1 MEGKKEVDERRGQI
15 QVKDETKYFDQCPT
29 QESNNI
35 PTNCTNS
42 RINTYLT
49 LSVMGPKAR
58 LKGKS
63 ESTCQIPALYSC
75 TKKALFILRLLVR
88 RHWTVKGSLLKLFL
102 FSFSWSSFKAFS
114 RKVRLPFLHPPPPKY
129 LSYTSEQKEICSR

>member
-49 LSVMGPKAR
+49 LSVMGQKQGSKAR
-58 LKGKS
+58 VRARARFLHF
-63 ESTCQIPALYSC
+63 IPAQKKLYS
-75 TKKALFILRLLVR
+75 
-88 RHWTVKGSLLKLFL
+88 
-102 FSFSWSSFKAFS
+102 FSGC
-114 RKVRLPFLHPPPPKY
+114 
-129 LSYTSEQKEICSR
+129 LSGDTGR

>member
-42 RINTYLT
+42 RINT
-49 LSVMGPKAR
+49 GPKAR

-63 ESTCQIPALYSC
+63 ESTCQIPALYS
-75 TKKALFILRLLVR
+75 TQKKLY
-88 RHWTVKGSLLKLFL
+88 
-102 FSFSWSSFKAFS
+102 SFSGC
-114 RKVRLPFLHPPPPKY
+114 
-129 LSYTSEQKEICSR
+129 LSGDTGR